1 MEDMLRACVLDFKG
15 GWDEHLAL
23 IEFAYN
29 NSYHSSIDMALYE
42 ALYGMTCRSPI
53 CWAEVGD
60 NKVMGTDVVQKT
72 MEMVSIIGDRIHT
85 AQSCQKSYADKK
97 RRCVEFEFGDHVF
110 LKVSP
115 MRGVIRFGKKKG
127 KLSPRFVGP
136 FVILDKVGEL
146 TYRLALPP
154 MMLGVHN
161 LFHVSMLRKYVKD
174 ASHVIDYSTVE
185 VNEDVI
191 YVEAP
196 LRILDRMT
204 KQLRTTQVDLVKVL
218 WSHNDQGDVS

>member
-53 CWAEVGD
+53 CWVEVSD

-85 AQSCQKSYADKK
+85 AQSRQKSYADKK
-97 RRCVEFEFGDHVF
+97 RRSVEFEFGDHVF

-115 MRGVIRFGKKKG
+115 MMGVIRFGKKKG

-146 TYRLALPP
+146 AYRLALPP

-174 ASHVIDYSTVE
+174 ASHVIDYGTVE